1 MSYVLITV
9 LPLKDSLA
17 KVEKA
22 VDFILN
28 KQYNQSLGLCREAPN
43 VASNMY
49 WLVSDNLWAWKAL
62 VLANV
67 SGLPNAAQAGAT
79 ANKIKANL
87 TELATKYGLTTDV
100 NGLPISYCHEAVI
113 GDVALPPYRTET
125 NCTLY
130 NGNYILNAT
139 MRNGTEMPDWD
150 QYADLLLCA
159 ALSYH
164 WQGKDS
170 MAISCCNNAIGMW
183 NETSKGIQDKGTSET
198 YSVYKLAL
206 LQYTS
211 KLLRLDLTFEQ
222 ELVNRIYFQQRGD
235 GGVITDYY
243 ANGTSVGDA
252 NTETTAIV
260 IIALLAK
267 PSLQVGA
274 FYYVWY
280 DPSSTVSWEY
290 PKIQDKPVLGYYNSC
305 DRAVVEQHFAWL
317 SNLHMDFVVV
327 SWWGIDNQWD
337 WRGSF
342 INNAALQV
350 FQVVNENVT
359 SVKVA
364 IMVEPFNE
372 SGTYNFTEIY
382 NYIYD
387 LVDQYPTVYFKVDGK
402 PLICFFNGANM
413 TSPTVF
419 AKDDRFTVKIVGNDN
434 TAEWQYDGVTKKDN
448 PPTAIPFPRDRQIS
462 VSPRFD
468 DFYVRE
474 NNETVDPEL
483 EYLYQ
488 QQWEKALDYAK
499 RGDIDFVT
507 ITSWNEY
514 PERTAIE
521 PHLDATALNQDPY
534 YLYNLTKD
542 YSAQLHYVS
551 K

>member
-1 MSYVLITV
+1 M
-9 LPLKDSLA
+9 KGW
-17 KVEKA
+17 
-22 VDFILN
+22 
-28 KQYNQSLGLCREAPN
+28 Q
-43 VASNMY
+43 VAF
-49 WLVSDNLWAWKAL
+49 V
-62 VLANV
+62 V
-67 SGLPNAAQAGAT
+67 
-79 ANKIKANL
+79 
-87 TELATKYGLTTDV
+87 
-100 NGLPISYCHEAVI
+100 
-113 GDVALPPYRTET
+113 
-125 NCTLY
+125 
-130 NGNYILNAT
+130 
-139 MRNGTEMPDWD
+139 
-150 QYADLLLCA
+150 LLLA
-159 ALSYH
+159 VVLVAVVMVIPKPVERLS
-164 WQGKDS
+164 
-170 MAISCCNNAIGMW
+170 
-183 NETSKGIQDKGTSET
+183 
-198 YSVYKLAL
+198 
-206 LQYTS
+206 
-211 KLLRLDLTFEQ
+211 
-222 ELVNRIYFQQRGD
+222 
-235 GGVITDYY
+235 
-243 ANGTSVGDA
+243 
-252 NTETTAIV
+252 
-260 IIALLAK
+260 
-267 PSLQVGA
+267 PQVGT
-274 FYYVWY
+274 FYYTWY
-280 DPSSTVSWEY
+280 DPSSPVSWEY
-290 PKIQDKPVLGYYNSC
+290 PKIQDNPVLGYYNSC
-305 DRAVVEQHFAWL
+305 DRAVVEQHLTWL
-317 SNLHMDFVVV
+317 SDLHMDFVVV
-327 SWWGIDNQWD
+327 SWWGEDNQWD

-342 INNAALQV
+342 INSGALQIL
-350 FQVVNENVT
+350 QVANENFT
-359 SVKVA
+359 SAKVA